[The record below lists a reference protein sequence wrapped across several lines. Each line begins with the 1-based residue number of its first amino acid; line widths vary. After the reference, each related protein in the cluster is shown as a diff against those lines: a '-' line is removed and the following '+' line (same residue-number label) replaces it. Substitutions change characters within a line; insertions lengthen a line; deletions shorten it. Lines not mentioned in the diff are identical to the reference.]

1 MYYYTYGLQR
11 IQQQPTSNLS
21 INGEQIPAGQPTV
34 QNCEQ
39 HRPLL
44 QDVQPP
50 NVPVEPPTTATLGA
64 THQTDG
70 DSILQQEHLP
80 QTTLPAQQYSLPI
93 RAPLGGIT
101 LFSGSLFVI
110 ISGSE

>member
-1 MYYYTYGLQR
+1 MQR
-11 IQQQPTSNLS
+11 TQQQPTSNLS

-39 HRPLL
+39 HPLL

-50 NVPVEPPTTATLGA
+50 NVPVRPPTTATLEA

-70 DSILQQEHLP
+70 DATLQQEHLP

-101 LFSGSLFVI
+101 LF
-110 ISGSE
+110 